1 MKHPESRGNATSLKA
16 EVVSYISLVSLVE
29 LLFKLV
35 WSFSCFRL
43 SLQILLLRVVI
54 VKGIIHV
61 FVIINPASNHMR
73 VLLMEMHACWVS
85 MKKNWLIVADLIC
98 GQCSGSIEE
107 HLTPQ
112 VRVRTRLVHS
122 SIGFKVFFDVEF
134 ILLKHGVDFLLVC
147 RVEDLL
153 EVSSHTVLLI
163 VDSVNIGPTN
173 REDML
178 SQKLSHHTPKKLM
191 LSGKMNTCK
200 V

>member
-16 EVVSYISLVSLVE
+16 DVVSYISLVSLVE

-61 FVIINPASNHMR
+61 FVIINPASNHVR

-112 VRVRTRLVHS
+112 VRVRTRLVHGG
-122 SIGFKVFFDVEF
+122 IGLEEFLNIKLVF
-134 ILLKHGVDFLLVC
+134 LKHGIDFLLVC

-163 VDSVNIGPTN
+163 VESVNVRAT
-173 REDML
+173 DSKYML
-178 SQKLSHHTPKKLM
+178 SKELSHHTPM
-191 LSGKMNTCK
+191 I
-200 V
+200 